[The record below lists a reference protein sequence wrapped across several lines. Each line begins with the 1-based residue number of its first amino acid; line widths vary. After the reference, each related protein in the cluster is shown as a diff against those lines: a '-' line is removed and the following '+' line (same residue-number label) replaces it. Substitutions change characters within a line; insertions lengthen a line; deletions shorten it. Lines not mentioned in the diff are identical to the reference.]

1 MAQSR
6 KTLQP
11 YSQEPAAK
19 AIQQVLLARLKKMC
33 ALRERALDW
42 NDSEGVHEMRVASRR
57 LRSALSDFKPYLP
70 KGSVPIGDLKT
81 IANQLGAVRDE
92 DVVLAALSDLM
103 ASAGPEIRK
112 GIKKIS
118 RRHQRR
124 RTRARADLAAAI
136 GPKEIA
142 GFRRDLRSKIRAA
155 TKISGDNSDRQDA
168 AQILTFS
175 NVGVMV
181 IGHRVK
187 QLNKAGDC
195 VYRPLKAKK
204 LHNLRIVAKRLRY
217 ALELFAPFSG
227 DQLKEFAAEVARFQ
241 TSLGELHDCDLWI
254 DNLGT
259 RLQNNT
265 KSGDPISRQRER
277 DNEVAVW
284 LLHHFASERTKHYCY
299 ALARWHKWKTEGFLD
314 RLKANLKSVGVKDP
328 TRQKSGLSR
337 NSSEDG

>member
-1 MAQSR
+1 VAKAKKIAQ
-6 KTLQP
+6 P
-11 YSQEPAAK
+11 DCQEPAAK

-42 NDSEGVHEMRVASRR
+42 NYPEGVHEMRVASRR

-70 KGSVPIGDLKT
+70 KGSIPLADLKA

-92 DVVLAALSDLM
+92 DVVLAALADLM
-103 ASAGPEIRK
+103 ASAQPEIRK
-112 GIKKIS
+112 GIKTIS

-124 RTRARADLAAAI
+124 RTRARAALETAI
-136 GPKEIA
+136 GPKAIA
-142 GFRRDLRSKIRAA
+142 EFRQELRSKIRAA
-155 TKISGDNSDRQDA
+155 TKIPREDPDRKDA
-168 AQILTFS
+168 IHTLTFS
-175 NVGVMV
+175 QVGVTV
-181 IGHRVK
+181 IGRRVR
-187 QLNKAGDC
+187 QLDKAGDC

-241 TSLGELHDCDLWI
+241 TSLGELHDCDMWI

-259 RLQNNT
+259 RLKNNS
-265 KSGDPISRQRER
+265 KSADPMGRQRAR

-284 LLHHFASERTKHYCY
+284 LLHHFGSERTKHYCY
-299 ALARWHKWKTEGFLD
+299 ALARWHKWKRERFLD
-314 RLKANLKSVGVKDP
+314 KLRADLKSDRWRSQAQP
-328 TRQKSGLSR
+328 
-337 NSSEDG
+337 SSQ